1 MGKHWEAVIEGTV
14 FKANTLKELA
24 HKLQIKPTLIEGV
37 YYRSRLQE
45 HIKIKKVVEEKPKT
59 AMDIIPG
66 DFFVRFD

>member
-1 MGKHWEAVIEGTV
+1 MGKHWEAIIEGQV

-24 HKLQIKPTLIEGV
+24 QKLQIKPTLIEGV

-45 HIKIKKVVEEKPKT
+45 HIKIRKVVEEKPKNT
-59 AMDIIPG
+59 MEITPG